1 MRPFHSFLFLIFIGL
16 SLIVLG
22 ELFPS
27 GIKAGVVDI
36 NFYRLQDFLNV
47 DTSRQT
53 NREIQDKLLKL
64 EEKTNRLV
72 AEDTVFNEAYIGD
85 STVSDSATA
94 QLADVEFHID
104 SASGIQY
111 PAGDSTI
118 LYSLFHQLDS
128 AKSGSGVVRIL
139 HIGDSQIEGDRIS
152 GYLRQR
158 LQQQYGGCGPGLV
171 PIHEEIAS
179 RTYLRIQ
186 NSIIPKKYILY
197 GKPNPGPHSNYSL
210 LHSYYRLVKDSSQTE
225 PIIKDKIQFDL
236 NGQGYKRN
244 NYFEKATVMCRNSR
258 TSLDLAVSD
267 QDKGTEIRRF
277 SASDSLRLVTWPMKS
292 RSRKFAVK
300 ISTGTET
307 DLYGVCLDCKSG
319 VAVDNIPLRGSSGL
333 DMLKINPRFLQ
344 EQIRRLGV
352 KFVILQFG
360 INVVPYASTSYTWYE
375 NSIVKAIQ
383 TIKRSS
389 PEVQVLVVGVS
400 DMARKKDGVWNTFE
414 TIPMVMDA
422 QKNACRRTNSAFWDL
437 YQVMGGKNS
446 IIAWSKTSPPLAGK
460 DYIHLTPKGAQ
471 VVGEFLFQ
479 SLQVENQKFKR
490 FSNQTSFFP

>member
-1 MRPFHSFLFLIFIGL
+1 LA
-16 SLIVLG
+16 LG
-22 ELFPS
+22 EFFPN
-27 GIKAGVVDI
+27 GIKAGSLEI
-36 NFYRLQDFLNV
+36 HFYRFRDFAAV
-47 DTSRQT
+47 DTSQQS
-53 NREIQDKLLKL
+53 NRLIQDRLIKL
-64 EEKTNRLV
+64 EEKTNLLV
-72 AEDTVFNEAYIGD
+72 AEDSVINADYLGD
-85 STVSDSATA
+85 SSTSDTA
-94 QLADVEFHID
+94 MIPLADVSFHID

-118 LYSLFHQLDS
+118 LFPLFRQLDS
-128 AKSGSGVVRIL
+128 AKSRSEVVRIL
-139 HIGDSQIEGDRIS
+139 HIGDSQIEGDRIT

-158 LQQQYGGCGPGLV
+158 LQQQYGGCGPGLL

-186 NSIIPKKYILY
+186 NSTDPVKYVLY
-197 GKPNPGPHSNYSL
+197 GKPKPGPHSNYSV
-210 LHSYYRLVKDSSQTE
+210 LHSYFRLMKDSAQTE
-225 PIIKDKIQFDL
+225 PFIKDKIQFDL

-244 NYFEKATVMCRNSR
+244 NYFEKATLLCRNSR
-258 TSLDLAVSD
+258 SSIEMVISD
-267 QDKGTEIRRF
+267 PDKEIETRRF
-277 SASDSLRLVTWPMKS
+277 PANDSLRLVTWPMKTK
-292 RSRKFAVK
+292 SRKFSVRVT
-300 ISTGTET
+300 TGPET

-333 DMLKINPRFLQ
+333 DLLKINPRFLQ
-344 EQIRRLGV
+344 DQVRKLGV
-352 KFVILQFG
+352 RFVILQFG

-383 TIKRSS
+383 TIKRSA
-389 PEVQVLVVGVS
+389 PGVQVLVVGVS
-400 DMARKKDGVWNTFE
+400 DMAQKKDGVWNTFE
-414 TIPMVMDA
+414 TIPMVMEA
-422 QKNACRRTNSAFWDL
+422 QMNACRRTNSAFWDL

-490 FSNQTSFFP
+490 FSIQSSIVP